1 MLTSSARSAG
11 LIVTPL
17 YYAVS
22 AVMVAWH
29 WLFTELGL
37 DPDAGWRGRC
47 RSWA

>member
-1 MLTSSARSAG
+1 MLDFLG
-11 LIVTPL
+11 DIGHLIMTPL

-37 DPDAGWRGRC
+37 DPTRAAPGRC
-47 RSWA
+47 RSSA